1 LKRRKKKCEEKSG
14 VARPYLRLWADFLR
28 LQFLHLPFGLSDQDY
43 DYVKTQHIERD
54 DAPILDLSPKEQVR
68 LHNLINDLR
77 TANDPVARDKNVKD
91 VLAIF
96 LQHQLWEK
104 AHPGE
109 LWDAPKR

>member
-1 LKRRKKKCEEKSG
+1 MSAAVG
-14 VARPYLRLWADFLR
+14 GFFAVTISAFA
-28 LQFLHLPFGLSDQDY
+28 FGLSDQDY
-43 DYVKTQHIERD
+43 DYLKTQHIERY
-54 DAPILDLSPKEQVR
+54 DAPILDLGPKEQVR

-91 VLAIF
+91 ALDIF

>member
-1 LKRRKKKCEEKSG
+1 MQRKQWRSAFISVAVSG
-14 VARPYLRLWADFLR
+14 FFSVTTISAFAV
-28 LQFLHLPFGLSDQDY
+28 GLSDQDF
-43 DYVKTQHIERD
+43 DYLKTQHIERY

-77 TANDPVARDKNVKD
+77 TANDPVARDKKVKD
-91 VLAIF
+91 ALDIF
-96 LQHQLWEK
+96 FQHQLWEK

>member
-1 LKRRKKKCEEKSG
+1 MRREQRRCAAMSAA
-14 VARPYLRLWADFLR
+14 VAGFFAVTISAFAV
-28 LQFLHLPFGLSDQDY
+28 GLSDRDY
-43 DYVKTQHIERD
+43 DYLKTQHIERY

-68 LHNLINDLR
+68 LHNLINDLG

-91 VLAIF
+91 ALDIF

>member
-1 LKRRKKKCEEKSG
+1 M
-14 VARPYLRLWADFLR
+14 
-28 LQFLHLPFGLSDQDY
+28 
-43 DYVKTQHIERD
+43 
-54 DAPILDLSPKEQVR
+54 R

-91 VLAIF
+91 ALDIF

>member
-1 LKRRKKKCEEKSG
+1 MRRAQRRCATMSAAVVG
-14 VARPYLRLWADFLR
+14 SFAVIVSAFAV
-28 LQFLHLPFGLSDQDY
+28 GLSDRDY
-43 DYVKTQHIERD
+43 DYLKTQHIERY

-77 TANDPVARDKNVKD
+77 TANDPVARDKKVKD
-91 VLAIF
+91 ALDIF